1 MRWVPVLEMAVTVGV
16 VAAAVTIGSNPSVT
30 GQARTT
36 FTAPLT
42 GELECRAMALS

>member
-1 MRWVPVLEMAVTVGV
+1 MRWVSVVKMAVTAGV
-16 VAAAVTIGSNPSVT
+16 VAAAVTIGSNPSLT

-42 GELECRAMALS
+42 GQLEFRAVALS